1 MNRLPVA
8 STLFNVCLR
17 DLNSLSRKNDEANPE
32 SVFVQELSRVFYFH
46 TFIITKQRLEN
57 FDFDSSY
64 IVL

>member
-32 SVFVQELSRVFYFH
+32 SVFV
-46 TFIITKQRLEN
+46 
-57 FDFDSSY
+57 
-64 IVL
+64 